1 MVERNG
7 STLQNILEAC
17 RDGADGVGFNEVVV
31 MLESSAA
38 SAEVYMDFDD
48 LRFTPDGRIV
58 TLMVPG
64 GTHMHLDMSKIRE
77 AEFIHTTN
85 DQGLPSYQLW
95 MRDGDGNPAM
105 RIYLRK
111 SDDDAT
117 NPPRHEFFMSLLS
130 RYPSKIALPADEF
143 GRAGE
148 HP

>member
-1 MVERNG
+1 MNAGGV
-7 STLQNILEAC
+7 TLRAILEEC
-17 RDGADGVGFNEVVV
+17 RDGRDGGAFNEVVV
-31 MLESSAA
+31 MLESTAA
-38 SAEVYMDFDD
+38 SAEVWMNFDD
-48 LRFTPDGRIV
+48 LRFTPDGRVV
-58 TLMVPG
+58 TLMMPD

-85 DQGLPSYQLW
+85 DRGLPSYQLW

-117 NPPRHEFFMSLLS
+117 NPPRHQFFMSLLAK
-130 RYPSKIALPADEF
+130 YPGPIALSEDAFGPAE
-143 GRAGE
+143 G

>member
-1 MVERNG
+1 MSPTEGVNLRA
-7 STLQNILEAC
+7 ILEEC
-17 RDGADGVGFNEVVV
+17 RDGQDGGAFNEVVV
-31 MLESSAA
+31 MLESAAA

-48 LRFTPDGRIV
+48 LRFTPDGRVV

-77 AEFIHTTN
+77 AQFIHTTN

-117 NPPRHEFFMSLLS
+117 NPPRHAFFMSLLEK
-130 RYPSKIALPADEF
+130 YPGPIGLPAAPYAPAE
-143 GRAGE
+143 A

>member
-1 MVERNG
+1 MAELNV
-7 STLQNILEAC
+7 STLQNILEEC
-17 RDGADGVGFNEVVV
+17 RDGVDGVGFNEVVV
-31 MLESSAA
+31 MLESTAA

-77 AEFIHTTN
+77 AEFVHTTN

-111 SDDDAT
+111 SDEDAT
-117 NPPRHEFFMSLLS
+117 NPPRHEFFMGLLVK
-130 RYPSKIALPADEF
+130 YPSKIALSVDEF
-143 GRAGE
+143 GGAGD